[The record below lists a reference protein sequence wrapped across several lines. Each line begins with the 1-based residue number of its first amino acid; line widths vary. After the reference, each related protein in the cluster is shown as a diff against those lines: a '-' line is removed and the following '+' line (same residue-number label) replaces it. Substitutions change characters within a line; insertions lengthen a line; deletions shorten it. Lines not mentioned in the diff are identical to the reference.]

1 MTDSSA
7 TPYPVMPAHAGIH
20 DLLSLQQRES
30 WIPACAG
37 MTGGQHTLRLSAAG
51 MSSFRGL
58 TTNTYKIRF
67 KSTQFSN

>member
-1 MTDSSA
+1 
-7 TPYPVMPAHAGIH
+7 MPAQAGIH
-20 DLLSLQQRES
+20 DFLCREQRQVVDT
-30 WIPACAG
+30 G
-37 MTGGQHTLRLSAAG
+37 LRRHDGGQHTLRLSAAG